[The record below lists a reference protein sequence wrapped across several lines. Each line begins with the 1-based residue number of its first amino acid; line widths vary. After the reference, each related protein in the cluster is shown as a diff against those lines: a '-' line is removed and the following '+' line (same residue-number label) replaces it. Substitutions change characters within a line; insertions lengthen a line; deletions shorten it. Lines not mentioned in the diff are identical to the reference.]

1 MPEED
6 TRIEASIRRA
16 ARRRGEAADKP
27 APAGKP
33 AAADKPGAAD
43 TAAEV
48 GLPGLIGRLER
59 EGPVGGKP
67 GHLELCRRIR
77 KNGRYLRGRARK
89 RCKNV
94 ETFFTSLVK

>member
-1 MPEED
+1 MTEEN

-16 ARRRGEAADKP
+16 ARKRGE
-27 APAGKP
+27 
-33 AAADKPGAAD
+33 AADKPGAAD
-43 TAAEV
+43 TAVEV
-48 GLPGLIGRLER
+48 GLPGLVGRLER

-67 GHLELCRRIR
+67 GLLELYRRIR

-94 ETFFTSLVK
+94 ETFFTSLV